1 MEHLREVQ
9 LVIVLGEGNEITDT
23 FDHETEGVQSI
34 DTKGYSGMDATIH
47 YVVKD
52 GLPKWV
58 FYSDEFETFLCC
70 KDLWVKLDLK
80 ICASDSSPQIEDRY
94 DEIREIVK
102 ALAKHRLGIETG
114 KVSSIMPEYF
124 QTQQVQTY
132 LERAI
137 IPHLFYTKK

>member
-9 LVIVLGEGNEITDT
+9 LAIVLGEGNEITDI
-23 FDHETEGVQSI
+23 FDHETQGVQRI

-58 FYSDEFETFLCC
+58 FYSDEFETFLCDN
-70 KDLWVKLDLK
+70 DLWVKLDLK
-80 ICASDSSPQIEDRY
+80 ICASNSSFHIEDRY

-114 KVSSIMPEYF
+114 KVYSMLPEFY
-124 QTQQVQTY
+124 QVQQVQTY
-132 LERAI
+132 LERALI
-137 IPHLFYTKK
+137 TE

>member
-9 LVIVLGEGNEITDT
+9 LAIVLGECNEITDI
-23 FDHETEGVQSI
+23 FDHETQGVQRI

-47 YVVKD
+47 YVVRD

-58 FYSDEFETFLCC
+58 FYADEFETFLCC

-80 ICASDSSPQIEDRY
+80 ICASDSSLHIEDRY

-102 ALAKHRLGIETG
+102 KLAKHRLGIETG
-114 KVSSIMPEYF
+114 KVYSMLPEFY
-124 QTQQVQTY
+124 QVQQVQTY
-132 LERAI
+132 LERA
-137 IPHLFYTKK
+137 LRTEE